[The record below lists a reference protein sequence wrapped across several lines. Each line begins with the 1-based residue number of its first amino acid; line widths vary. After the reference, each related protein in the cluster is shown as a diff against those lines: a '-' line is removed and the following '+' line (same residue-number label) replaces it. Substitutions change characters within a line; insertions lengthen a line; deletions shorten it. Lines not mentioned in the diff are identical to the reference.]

1 MLVTDTIQNYN
12 KEDGIYTYKN
22 NIMDF
27 MLVDNTYYQYITS
40 DINSL
45 NNFLK
50 LNEYYQIIIVENLK
64 NILKDLSSFTSYLL
78 SNPNCDCKFK
88 LIYAFTFIHK
98 FTDTQTK
105 TFEKSINNLLS
116 LIKETQIN
124 EHITKENYSYVL
136 KKNFK
141 FVTYNNYTNIYYRNS
156 WVVTKCTFEEIY
168 LNINKKLEEIKKY
181 SDKSDTILVKHN
193 CPYKEISTRM
203 FKTSDV
209 FLIKNTNKYNV
220 KIGCQ
225 ELTLE
230 DLHYVA
236 TKLDLI

>member
-1 MLVTDTIQNYN
+1 MKEYTKLYERIRTHLLRVQNEDTQ
-12 KEDGIYTYKN
+12 
-22 NIMDF
+22 
-27 MLVDNTYYQYITS
+27 
-40 DINSL
+40 
-45 NNFLK
+45 
-50 LNEYYQIIIVENLK
+50 
-64 NILKDLSSFTSYLL
+64 NILNLS
-78 SNPNCDCKFK
+78 
-88 LIYAFTFIHK
+88 
-98 FTDTQTK
+98 
-105 TFEKSINNLLS
+105 E
-116 LIKETQIN
+116 
-124 EHITKENYSYVL
+124 EHITKEKFSLVH